1 MNACACRVELSEQ
14 ISKWIPEHLR
24 WRGSG
29 MTTMWSTI
37 LLLLSTVAS
46 TTAFAQTYP
55 SKPVRVVVAFA
66 PGGTTDILA
75 RVYAQKLSANTGQ
88 QFIVDNR
95 SGAGGTIGTEAVT
108 KAAPDGY
115 TINFGS
121 TSSLAGS
128 PNLYP
133 KLPYDLMRD
142 LAPVTQVATAS
153 IALAMHPSLPVK
165 NMRELIALARSRPG
179 QINFASSGN
188 GSSLHLCGEYL
199 KYLAKIDLVHVPYKG
214 VGIALPDLLAGQVQL
229 LFSDMAPFVP
239 YVKTGRLRVLAVTTA
254 QRSKLYPDLP
264 TIAESGVPGYDLAGW
279 YGVVVPT
286 GTPRPII
293 DRLHAEYRKALRA
306 PDMTER
312 YATLGVEPVESTP
325 EQFAAYMRAELVKWG
340 DIIKR
345 SGTKLE

>member
-1 MNACACRVELSEQ
+1 MKTRSTHVIVAMACMSFALATNA
-14 ISKWIPEHLR
+14 I
-24 WRGSG
+24 
-29 MTTMWSTI
+29 
-37 LLLLSTVAS
+37 
-46 TTAFAQTYP
+46 AQPYP

-75 RVYAQKLSANTGQ
+75 RVYAQKLSASTGQ
-88 QFIVDNR
+88 QFVVDNR
-95 SGAGGTIGTEAVT
+95 TGAGGTIGTEAVV
-108 KAAPDGY
+108 KSAPDGY
-115 TINFGS
+115 TINFAS
-121 TSSLAGS
+121 TSSLAVS

-133 KLPYDLMRD
+133 RLSFDLMRD
-142 LAPVTQVATAS
+142 VAPVAHVATAA
-153 IALAMHPSLPVK
+153 IALAMHPSVPAK
-165 NMRELIALARSRPG
+165 NMRELIALARARPG

-199 KYLAKIDLVHVPYKG
+199 KYLAKIDLLHVPYKG
-214 VGIALPDLLAGQVQL
+214 VGAALPDLIAGQVQL

-239 YVKTGRLRVLAVTTA
+239 YIKTGKLKLLAVTTA
-254 QRSKLYPDLP
+254 QRSKLYPELP

-293 DRLHAEYRKALRA
+293 ERLHGEFGKAMRS
-306 PDMTER
+306 PDMSER
-312 YATLGVEPVESTP
+312 YVTLGVEPVEATP
-325 EQFAAYMRAELVKWG
+325 EQFGTYMRAELAKWG

>member
-1 MNACACRVELSEQ
+1 MNAR
-14 ISKWIPEHLR
+14 
-24 WRGSG
+24 
-29 MTTMWSTI
+29 STV
-37 LLLLSTVAS
+37 LLLLFAIAAS
-46 TTAFAQTYP
+46 SAAGQSYP

-66 PGGTTDILA
+66 AGGTTDILA
-75 RVYAQKLSANTGQ
+75 RLYAQKLSVSTGQ
-88 QFIVDNR
+88 QFVVDNR
-95 SGAGGTIGTEAVT
+95 TGAGGTIGTEAVV

-121 TSSLAGS
+121 TSSLAVS

-133 KLPYDLMRD
+133 KITYDLMRD
-142 LAPVTQVATAS
+142 VAPVAHVATAA
-153 IALAMHPSLPVK
+153 IALATHPSVPAK
-165 NMRELIALARSRPG
+165 NMRELIALARARPG
-179 QINFASSGN
+179 QINYASSGN

-214 VGIALPDLLAGQVQL
+214 VGVALPDLIAGQVQL

-254 QRSKLYPDLP
+254 QRSRLYPDLP
-264 TIAESGVPGYDLAGW
+264 TIAESGVPGYDLAGS

-286 GTPRPII
+286 GTLRPII
-293 DRLHAEYRKALRA
+293 DRLHAEFGKAMRA
-306 PDMTER
+306 PDMVER
-312 YATLGVEPVESTP
+312 YMTLGVEPVESTP
-325 EQFAAYMRAELVKWG
+325 EQFGAFMRADLARWG

>member
-1 MNACACRVELSEQ
+1 MK
-14 ISKWIPEHLR
+14 IR
-24 WRGSG
+24 W
-29 MTTMWSTI
+29 TVVVV
-37 LLLLSTVAS
+37 LLGAAS
-46 TTAFAQTYP
+46 TTALAQSYP

-75 RVYAQKLSANTGQ
+75 RVYAQKLSATIGHP
-88 QFIVDNR
+88 FVVDNR
-95 SGAGGTIGTEAVT
+95 TGAGGTIGTEAVV
-108 KAAPDGY
+108 KSAPDGY

-121 TSSLAGS
+121 TSSLAVS

-133 KLPYDLMRD
+133 RLSYDLMRD
-142 LAPVTQVATAS
+142 VTPVVQVATAS
-153 IALAMHPSLPVK
+153 IVLATHPSLPVTS
-165 NMRELIALARSRPG
+165 MRELISLARTRPG

-199 KYLAKIDLVHVPYKG
+199 KYLAKIDLLHVPYKG
-214 VGIALPDLLAGQVQL
+214 VGAALPDLIAGQVQL

-239 YVKTGRLRVLAVTTA
+239 YVKTGKLRILAVTTA
-254 QRSKLYPDLP
+254 QRSRLHPEYP

-279 YGVVVPT
+279 YGVVVPVT
-286 GTPRPII
+286 TPRPII
-293 DRLHAEYRKALRA
+293 DRLHAEFTKAMRA
-306 PDMTER
+306 ADIAER

-325 EQFAAYMRAELVKWG
+325 EQFATYMRAELAKWG

>member
-1 MNACACRVELSEQ
+1 VRIETLPAMLGLLAAA
-14 ISKWIPEHLR
+14 
-24 WRGSG
+24 G
-29 MTTMWSTI
+29 M
-37 LLLLSTVAS
+37 AP
-46 TTAFAQTYP
+46 AQTYP
-55 SKPVRVVVAFA
+55 TKPVRMVVAFA
-66 PGGTTDILA
+66 AGGTTDILG
-75 RVYAQKLSANTGQ
+75 RLYAQKLSASTGQ

-95 SGAGGTIGTEAVT
+95 AGAGGTIGTDIVA
-108 KAAPDGY
+108 KSPPDGY
-115 TINFGS
+115 TIKFGS
-121 TSSLAGS
+121 TSSIAVS

-133 KLPYDLMRD
+133 KLPFDLLRD
-142 LAPVTQVATAS
+142 FTPVAQVASAA
-153 IALAMHPSLPVK
+153 IVLAMHPSVPAK
-165 NMRELIALARSRPG
+165 TMRELIALARAKPG

-214 VGIALPDLLAGQVQL
+214 VGPALPDLVAGQVQL

-264 TIAESGVPGYDLAGW
+264 TIAESGVPGYDLAGC
-279 YGVVVPT
+279 YGVLAPT
-286 GTPRPII
+286 GTPRAVI
-293 DRLHAEYRKALRA
+293 DRLHGELMKAMHA
-306 PDMTER
+306 PDMQER

-325 EQFAAYMRAELVKWG
+325 GQFGAYVRAELVKWG

>member
-1 MNACACRVELSEQ
+1 M
-14 ISKWIPEHLR
+14 KTR
-24 WRGSG
+24 W
-29 MTTMWSTI
+29 TVVVV
-37 LLLLSTVAS
+37 LLGAAS
-46 TTAFAQTYP
+46 TTALAQSYP

-75 RVYAQKLSANTGQ
+75 RVYAQKLSATIGHP
-88 QFIVDNR
+88 FVVDNR
-95 SGAGGTIGTEAVT
+95 TGAGGTIGTEAVV
-108 KAAPDGY
+108 KSAPDGY

-121 TSSLAGS
+121 TSSLAVS

-133 KLPYDLMRD
+133 RLSYDLMRD
-142 LAPVTQVATAS
+142 VTPVVQVATAS
-153 IALAMHPSLPVK
+153 IMLATHPSLPVTS
-165 NMRELIALARSRPG
+165 MRELISLARTRPG

-199 KYLAKIDLVHVPYKG
+199 KYLAKIDLLHVPYKG
-214 VGIALPDLLAGQVQL
+214 VGAALPDLIAGQVQL

-239 YVKTGRLRVLAVTTA
+239 YVKTGKLRILAVTTA
-254 QRSKLYPDLP
+254 QRSRLHPEYP

-279 YGVVVPT
+279 YGVVVPVT
-286 GTPRPII
+286 TPRPII
-293 DRLHAEYRKALRA
+293 DRLHAEFTKAMRA
-306 PDMTER
+306 ADIAER

-325 EQFAAYMRAELVKWG
+325 EQFATYMRAELAKWG